1 MRAPESGPLSR
12 PAPLVV
18 CLAGLSNS
26 GKTCLAERL
35 VPILAARGLRVGY
48 LKANAHR
55 IDLDREGKD
64 TDRLRRA
71 GAKSVAIH
79 SAEGAV
85 HFPAGVGP
93 RLPRHIDPNVP
104 ALSLASPP
112 SADREAFDHSV
123 RARLWNLRPLYRECD
138 LILIEG
144 MKASALPKLVI
155 NRDDHPRGRLDPQ
168 SLRGVVDEIRFS
180 RMPVDAEWAP
190 HLERALGRVEELL
203 DAAARR
209 QVRGLTGAILAGGGS
224 TRMGRD
230 KARFPIP
237 GWPAESDDLPIAGTW
252 LERAFLLLAERMAS
266 CWIVGRITTAGDDS
280 LPLLT
285 ADVRSHLDLA
295 RGEGPLCGLATAL
308 AIADGSVLVMPC
320 DLPLLAPRA
329 LDVLLERRAAFGH
342 AGRDVPLVTA
352 FRRAD
357 GRLEPAVA
365 IVEADARPHLEAYL
379 AAGGRKVQSFFGELG
394 ADWVDLPADLSPG
407 FRNMNRPDD
416 LSGGATGVT

>member
-1 MRAPESGPLSR
+1 LSR
-12 PAPLVV
+12 SAPLVV

-71 GAKSVAIH
+71 GANAVAIH

-85 HFPAGVGP
+85 HFPFGVGP
-93 RLPRHIDPNVP
+93 RLARHIDPNVP
-104 ALSLASPP
+104 ALPVASPA
-112 SADREAFDHSV
+112 SGDREALDHSV

-144 MKASALPKLVI
+144 MKVSALPKLVI
-155 NRDDHPRGRLDPQ
+155 NRDDHPQGRLDPQ

-180 RMPVDAEWAP
+180 RMPVEAEWAP
-190 HLERALGRVEELL
+190 HLERALDRVDELL

-209 QVRGLTGAILAGGGS
+209 QSRGLTGAILAGGGS
-224 TRMGRD
+224 TRMGSD

-237 GWPAESDDLPIAGTW
+237 SWPAESDDLPMAGTW

-266 CWIVGRITTAGDDS
+266 CWIVGRITTAGDDA

-285 ADVRSHLDLA
+285 TEVRSHLDLA
-295 RGEGPLCGLATAL
+295 LGEGPLCGLATAL
-308 AIADGSVLVMPC
+308 AIADGGVLILPC
-320 DLPLLAPRA
+320 DLPFLAPRA
-329 LDVLLERRAAFGH
+329 LDLLLERRAAFGQ
-342 AGRDVPLVTA
+342 AGREVRLVTA
-352 FRRAD
+352 FRQAD
-357 GRLEPAVA
+357 GRPEPAVA

-379 AAGGRKVQSFFGELG
+379 AAGGRKVESFFQEIGVE
-394 ADWVDLPADLSPG
+394 WVDLPADLSPG
-407 FRNMNRPDD
+407 FRNINRPDD
-416 LSGGATGVT
+416 LSEGTTRVT